1 MMIKNLMITGIT
13 EEGNGVTRHDGKVIF
28 VKDALPGEL
37 VNVRITHSKKKFDQG
52 EVIAYSTK
60 SSMRATPFCM
70 HYGTCGGCS
79 LQHVNYNEGLSYKTD
94 WVKHSFS
101 KIGRISIDTP
111 TIAGMQNRWKYRN
124 KVVFHGFFIDGEYML
139 GFYRKGS
146 NSLVPIRECLLIP
159 DFFIEIKSRIE
170 ELASV
175 YNVFPDKIILRSNG
189 SDFQINLECG
199 QGDNLDL
206 LLCDLRSEYSN
217 LKGNIEFIIG
227 GSVFEVSSG
236 SFFQV
241 NQEGASALFSIV
253 EKFVGDVSSSTIY
266 DLCCGVGSLGVHL
279 GKAGAKVR
287 GYEVYPEA
295 VVLAEKNALR
305 NGLSDFSFT
314 AGRVEDVISFS
325 MFKEDGVVILDPPRG
340 GVDPFV
346 IESLIYS
353 NVERIVYVGCGL
365 GKMVRDIARLVEG
378 GFVVSGVECVDMFP
392 WTGHVETITL
402 LIRPNQLNY

>member
-1 MMIKNLMITGIT
+1 MMIKNLMITDIT

-60 SSMRATPFCM
+60 SDMRATPFCM

-79 LQHVNYNEGLSYKTD
+79 LQHVDYDEGLNYKAD
-94 WVKHSFS
+94 WVKNGFS

-111 TIAGMQNRWKYRN
+111 SIVGMQNRLKYRN
-124 KVVFHGFFIDGEYML
+124 KVVFHGFFVDGEYHL

-146 NSLVPIRECLLIP
+146 NSFVPIVECLLVP
-159 DFFIEIKSRIE
+159 DILIEIKSRIE
-170 ELASV
+170 ELAGE
-175 YNVFPDKIILRSNG
+175 YNVFPDRIMLRTNC

-206 LLCDLRSEYSN
+206 LLCDLIRGFSS
-217 LKGNIEFIIG
+217 LKENIEFSID

-241 NQEGASALFSIV
+241 NTEGASSLFSIV

-287 GYEVYPEA
+287 GYEVFEEA
-295 VVLAEKNALR
+295 VVLARKNAER

-314 AGRVEDVISFS
+314 AGRVEDVISSS

-346 IESLIYS
+346 IESIIYS
-353 NVERIVYVGCGL
+353 NVERVVYVGCGL
-365 GKMVRDIARLVEG
+365 GKMVRDVARLVEG

-392 WTGHVETITL
+392 WTGHVETVVL
-402 LIRPNQLNY
+402 LEKK

>member
-1 MMIKNLMITGIT
+1 MMIKNLMITDIT

-37 VNVRITHSKKKFDQG
+37 VNVRITHNKKKFDQG

-60 SSMRATPFCM
+60 SDMRATPFCM

-79 LQHVNYNEGLSYKTD
+79 LQHVDYDEGLNYKAD
-94 WVKHSFS
+94 WVKNGFS

-111 TIAGMQNRWKYRN
+111 SIVGMQDRLNYRN
-124 KVVFHGFFIDGEYML
+124 KVTFHGFFVDGEYEL

-146 NSLVPIRECLLIP
+146 NSFVPIVECFLVPDI
-159 DFFIEIKSRIE
+159 FIEIKNRIE
-170 ELASV
+170 ELAGE
-175 YNVFPDKIILRSNG
+175 YNVFPDRIILRTNG

-206 LLCDLRSEYSN
+206 LLCDLKRGFSS
-217 LKGNIEFIIG
+217 LKENIEFSID

-241 NQEGASALFSIV
+241 NMEGASSLFTIV

-266 DLCCGVGSLGVHL
+266 DLCCGVGSLGVYL

-287 GYEVYPEA
+287 GYEVFDEA
-295 VVLAEKNALR
+295 VVLARKNAER

-314 AGRVEDVISFS
+314 AGRVEDVISSS

-346 IESLIYS
+346 IESIIYS
-353 NVERIVYVGCGL
+353 NVERVVYVGCGL
-365 GKMVRDIARLVEG
+365 GKMVRDVARLVEG

-392 WTGHVETITL
+392 WTGHVETVCL
-402 LIRPNQLNY
+402 LIRK

>member
-1 MMIKNLMITGIT
+1 MMIKNLMITDIT

-37 VNVRITHSKKKFDQG
+37 VNIRITHSKKKFDQG
-52 EVIAYSTK
+52 EVIAYSSK
-60 SSMRATPFCM
+60 SDMRATPFCM

-79 LQHVNYNEGLSYKTD
+79 LQHVNYDEGLNYKAG
-94 WVKHSFS
+94 WVKNGFS
-101 KIGRISIDTP
+101 KIGRIIIDTP
-111 TIAGMQNRWKYRN
+111 SIVGMQNRYKYRN
-124 KVVFHGFFIDGEYML
+124 KVVFHGFFVDDEYKL

-146 NSLVPIRECLLIP
+146 NSFVPIVECLLVP
-159 DFFIEIKSRIE
+159 DVFIEIKNRIE
-170 ELASV
+170 VLAGE
-175 YNVFPDKIILRSNG
+175 YNVFPDKIMLRTNG

-206 LLCDLRSEYSN
+206 LLCDLKNEFST
-217 LKGNIEFIIG
+217 LKGNIEFSID

-241 NQEGASALFSIV
+241 NMEGASSLFSIV

-287 GYEVYPEA
+287 GYEVFEEA
-295 VVLAEKNALR
+295 VVLARKNAEV
-305 NGLSDFSFT
+305 NGLSDFSFI
-314 AGRVEDVISFS
+314 AGRVEDVISSS
-325 MFKEDGVVILDPPRG
+325 MFEKEQGVVILDPPRG
-340 GVDPFV
+340 GVDSFV
-346 IESLIYS
+346 VESIIYS
-353 NVERIVYVGCGL
+353 NVERVVYVGCGL
-365 GKMVRDIARLVEG
+365 GKMVRDVARLVEG

-392 WTGHVETITL
+392 WTGHVETISL
-402 LIRPNQLNY
+402 LVRK